1 MKALFLTYVSVAL
14 LLTACN
20 SNSESDTVK
29 DFIPGTYIRSSQH
42 EYGTENDTVVISLQN
57 KSASEY
63 KVERRWKYGRMLDGK
78 PIEPEYKL
86 TTTSAIYNKDSKLLQ
101 ETETGDTYSFDT
113 KEKSM
118 FAGTTKYQK
127 IK

>member
-1 MKALFLTYVSVAL
+1 MKASFLILGLVVP

-20 SNSESDTVK
+20 SDSESDTVK

-78 PIEPEYKL
+78 TIDPEYKL
-86 TTTSAIYNKDSKLLQ
+86 TTTSAIYNKDSRLLQ
-101 ETETGDTYSFDT
+101 ETETGDAYSFDT

-127 IK
+127 LK